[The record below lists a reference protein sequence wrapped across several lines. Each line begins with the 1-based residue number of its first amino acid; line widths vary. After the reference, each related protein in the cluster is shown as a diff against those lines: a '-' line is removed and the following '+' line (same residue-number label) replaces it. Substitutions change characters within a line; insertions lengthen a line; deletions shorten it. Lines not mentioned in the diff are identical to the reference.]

1 MKSSVDPIW
10 EWIDSDRELRSFVEY
25 STGFDEYHLDT
36 EFHREKTYYP
46 QLALVQIAV
55 GDRIA
60 LVDPLSCDA
69 RLLSPL
75 LTGSSLCVLHAAQQ
89 DLDVMSQVLGIV
101 PSRIFD
107 TQLAAGFVGHS
118 TPSLSALVSG
128 YLRLNLPKGDR
139 LTDWLRRP
147 LTNDQ
152 MRYAATD
159 VIHLAELKRLISAEL
174 DALGRTSWADA
185 ACEELRVRPTGPT
198 DPGDA
203 WLRVKDVRTLRGKAR
218 WIAREVARWREER
231 AMELDRP
238 VRHVLS
244 DIALL
249 GVAQRVP
256 LDGAELAQCR
266 GVDAG
271 FARGSQG
278 RAVVE
283 AVSRGLELSR
293 GGELSFPAP
302 EGDDVDKS
310 LRSAVTLVSAW
321 VSELARQSKL
331 DPTLLATRRDIVDL
345 LARNP
350 GARLA
355 SGWRAEI
362 VGRDIEDLVSG
373 RKAMT
378 FVGGNDPGLRLVPV
392 PGE

>member
-1 MKSSVDPIW
+1 MKSSVDPNW
-10 EWIDSDRELRSFVEY
+10 EWIDSDRELGSFVEY
-25 STGFDEYHLDT
+25 AAGFDEYHLDT

-55 GDRIA
+55 GDRIV

-75 LTGSSLCVLHAAQQ
+75 LTGPSLCVLHAAQQ

-147 LTNDQ
+147 LTTDQ

-159 VIHLAELKRLISAEL
+159 VVHLGELKRLISAEL
-174 DALGRTSWADA
+174 DELGRTAWAVA

-198 DPGDA
+198 DPDDA
-203 WLRVKDVRTLRGKAR
+203 WLRVKDVRTLRGKSR

-231 AMELDRP
+231 AMDLDRP

-249 GVAQRVP
+249 GVAQRAP
-256 LDGAELAQCR
+256 ADGGELAQCR

-278 RAVVE
+278 RAVVD
-283 AVSRGLELSR
+283 AVARGLELSR
-293 GGELSFPAP
+293 NGELSFPAP

-378 FVGGNDPGLRLVPV
+378 FVGGNDPGLRLVSV

>member
-1 MKSSVDPIW
+1 MKSSVDPVW
-10 EWIDSDRELRSFVEY
+10 EWIDTDQDLRSFVEFAI
-25 STGFDEYHLDT
+25 GADEYHLDT
-36 EFHREKTYYP
+36 EFHREKTYFP

-55 GDRIA
+55 GSRIV

-69 RLLSPL
+69 RELEPLLS
-75 LTGSSLCVLHAAQQ
+75 GSGLCVLHAAQQ
-89 DLDVMSQVLGIV
+89 DLDVMSQVLGFV
-101 PSRIFD
+101 PSKIFD

-139 LTDWLRRP
+139 LTDWMRRP
-147 LTNDQ
+147 LTHDQ

-159 VIHLAELKRLISAEL
+159 VVHLAELRRLISAEL
-174 DALGRTSWADA
+174 DGLGRTAWAEA
-185 ACEELRVRPTGPT
+185 ACEELRTRPTGPT
-198 DPGDA
+198 DPGEA
-203 WLRVKDVRTLRGKAR
+203 WLRVKDVRTLRGQSR

-231 AMELDRP
+231 AMNLDRP

-249 GVAQRVP
+249 GIAQRAPRVV
-256 LDGAELAQCR
+256 DELAQCR
-266 GVDAG
+266 GVDGG

-293 GGELSFPAP
+293 NGDLSFPAP
-302 EGDDVDKS
+302 EGDDIDRS

-331 DPTLLATRRDIVDL
+331 DPALLATRRDIVDL

-350 GARLA
+350 GARL
-355 SGWRAEI
+355 SHGWRADI

-378 FVGGNDPGLRLVPV
+378 FVGGNDPGLRLVDV
-392 PGE
+392 GDG

>member
-1 MKSSVDPIW
+1 MRSSVDPVW
-10 EWIDSDRELRSFVEY
+10 EWIDTDRDLRSFVEFAC
-25 STGFDEYHLDT
+25 GADEYHLDT
-36 EFHREKTYYP
+36 EFHREKTYFP

-55 GDRIA
+55 GDRIV

-69 RLLSPL
+69 RGLEPL
-75 LTGSSLCVLHAAQQ
+75 LNGAGLCVLHAAQQ
-89 DLDVMSQVLGIV
+89 DLDVMSQALGVV

-139 LTDWLRRP
+139 LTDWMRRP
-147 LTNDQ
+147 LTSDQ

-159 VIHLAELKRLISAEL
+159 VVHLAELKRLISAEL
-174 DALGRTSWADA
+174 DDLGRTSWAEE
-185 ACEELRVRPTGPT
+185 ACEELRTRPTGPA
-198 DPGDA
+198 DPSDA
-203 WLRVKDVRTLRGKAR
+203 WLKVKDVRSLRGKAR
-218 WIAREVARWREER
+218 WVAREVARWREER
-231 AMELDRP
+231 AMDLDRP

-249 GVAQRVP
+249 GVAQRAP
-256 LDGAELAQCR
+256 RDGDELSQCR

-278 RAVVE
+278 RAVID
-283 AVSRGLELSR
+283 AVDRGLDLSR
-293 GGELSFPAP
+293 AGDLSFPAP
-302 EGDDVDKS
+302 EGDDVDRS

-321 VSELARQSKL
+321 VSELARQSRL
-331 DPTLLATRRDIVDL
+331 DPSLLATRRDIVDL

-355 SGWRAEI
+355 HGWRSDI
-362 VGRDIEDLVSG
+362 VGRDIEDLVAG

-378 FVGGNDPGLRLVPV
+378 FVGGHDPGLRLVEV
-392 PGE
+392 PEQ

>member
-1 MKSSVDPIW
+1 MRSSVDPVW
-10 EWIDSDRELRSFVEY
+10 EWIDTDRDLRSFVEFAC
-25 STGFDEYHLDT
+25 GADEYHLDT
-36 EFHREKTYYP
+36 EFHREKTYFP

-55 GDRIA
+55 GDRIV

-69 RLLSPL
+69 RGLEPLLS
-75 LTGSSLCVLHAAQQ
+75 GSGLCVLHAAQQ
-89 DLDVMSQVLGIV
+89 DLDVMSQVLGVV

-139 LTDWLRRP
+139 LTDWMRRP
-147 LTNDQ
+147 LSSDQ

-159 VIHLAELKRLISAEL
+159 VVHLAELKRLIAAEL
-174 DALGRTSWADA
+174 DDLGRTSWAEE
-185 ACEELRVRPTGPT
+185 ACEELRTRPTGPA
-198 DPGDA
+198 DPEDA
-203 WLRVKDVRTLRGKAR
+203 WLKVKDVRSLRGKAR
-218 WIAREVARWREER
+218 WVAREVARWREER
-231 AMELDRP
+231 AMDLDRP

-249 GVAQRVP
+249 GVAQRAP
-256 LDGAELAQCR
+256 RDGDELSQCR
-266 GVDAG
+266 GIDAG

-278 RAVVE
+278 RAVID
-283 AVSRGLELSR
+283 AVNRALDLSR
-293 GGELSFPAP
+293 AGDLSFPAP
-302 EGDDVDKS
+302 EGDDVDRS

-321 VSELARQSKL
+321 VSELARQSRL
-331 DPTLLATRRDIVDL
+331 DPALLATRRDIVDL

-355 SGWRAEI
+355 HGWRSDI
-362 VGRDIEDLVSG
+362 VGRDIEDLVAG

-378 FVGGNDPGLRLVPV
+378 FVGGHDPGLRLVEV
-392 PGE
+392 PGQ